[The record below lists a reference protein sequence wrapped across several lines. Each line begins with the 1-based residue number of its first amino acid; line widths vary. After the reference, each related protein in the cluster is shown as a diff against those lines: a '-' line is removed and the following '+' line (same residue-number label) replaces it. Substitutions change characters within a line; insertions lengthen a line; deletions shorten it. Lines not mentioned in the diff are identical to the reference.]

1 MAVRRNK
8 IKRWIRNIFKL
19 HSLNGGFVVVVRSG
33 FFERGFNNMSEEL
46 GGSLEAFKIKTK
58 DK

>member
-1 MAVRRNK
+1 
-8 IKRWIRNIFKL
+8 
-19 HSLNGGFVVVVRSG
+19 VVVRSG